1 MSDECMVCLEQM
13 WLTKTP
19 CKHVICIGCL
29 VKLQK
34 DECPYCRNKLFA
46 YLPKC
51 LQEIAGMKKR
61 NGLNLNNLDD
71 FPSLS

>member
-1 MSDECMVCLEQM
+1 MSDECMVCLEKI

-19 CKHVICIGCL
+19 CKHVICIDCL

-34 DECPYCRNKLFA
+34 DECPYCRGKLFA

-51 LQEIAGMKKR
+51 LQEIAAMKKR
-61 NGLNLNNLDD
+61 RGLNLNNLDD